1 MGANAVCDLL
11 DLGWY
16 IFLFGEVNEL
26 FSTHLDAKVALRIT
40 TVDGDRTHPHG
51 SDRELAS

>member
-16 IFLFGEVNEL
+16 ILLFGEVNEF

-40 TVDGDRTHPHG
+40 TVNGDRTHSHG
-51 SDRELAS
+51 PDRVLAS

>member
-16 IFLFGEVNEL
+16 ILLFGEVNEL
-26 FSTHLDAKVALRIT
+26 FSTHLDAKVTLRVT
-40 TVDGDRTHPHG
+40 TVDGDGTHPHG

>member
-16 IFLFGEVNEL
+16 ILLFGEVDEL
-26 FSTHLDAKVALRIT
+26 FSTHLDAKVTLRVT
-40 TVDGDRTHPHG
+40 TVDGDGTHPHG
-51 SDRELAS
+51 SDRGLAS